1 MAHSFFAEYVE
12 RVLDNCGL
20 AGLTPAQKQRHIPRI
35 TALLEERV
43 GLELLPKLSKDEIE
57 RFMEM
62 SDDPATTAGQW
73 KKFWWGAIPHFEDE
87 MARILSQFSA
97 KAKQNLCPV

>member
-1 MAHSFFAEYVE
+1 MKHFFADYVE
-12 RVLDNCGL
+12 RVLFSCGL
-20 AGLTPAQKQRHIPRI
+20 TTLTPAQKQRYIPQI

-43 GLELLPKLSKDEIE
+43 GLELLPKLSKDQIE

-62 SDDPATTAGQW
+62 ADDPATTPEKW
-73 KKFWWGAIPHFEDE
+73 KNFWYGALPNFEEE

-97 KAKQNLCPV
+97 KARQNLCPV